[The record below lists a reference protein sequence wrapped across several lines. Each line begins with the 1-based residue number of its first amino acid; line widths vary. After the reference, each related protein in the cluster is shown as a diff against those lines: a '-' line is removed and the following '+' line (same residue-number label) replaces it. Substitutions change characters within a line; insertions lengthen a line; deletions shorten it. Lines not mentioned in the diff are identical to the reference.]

1 MIILTEEANEYGEMI
16 EKIAATVTKEF
27 SLPKKCY
34 IELSF
39 VSADEIKEIN
49 AETREVDAVTD
60 VLSFPNLDGIF
71 GRKIRLKDFPYDLD
85 PDTGMLNLGCIVVC
99 LDKIFEQAK
108 EYGTGEKREFSYL
121 LTHGILHVLGY
132 DHMIEEDKRVMR
144 QKEEEILEKANV

>member
-1 MIILTEEANEYGEMI
+1 MIIYYDENENYGEI
-16 EKIAATVTKEF
+16 IDRLAEVATKEF
-27 SLPKKCY
+27 SLPKKSY

-39 VSADEIKEIN
+39 VSSEEIKEIN

-71 GRKIRLKDFPYDLD
+71 GKKIRLIDFPFDID
-85 PDTGMLNLGCIVVC
+85 PDSGMLNLGCIVVC
-99 LDKIFEQAK
+99 MDKIFEQAK

-132 DHMIEEDKRVMR
+132 DHMTDEDKKVMR
-144 QKEEEILEKANV
+144 AKEEEILEKANV